1 MIKKSVGD
9 PQLGAFMQGMK
20 DREKNLKANLKL
32 EKLNPLVQDTQVKAV
47 VSKIGNPAE
56 RVSDVK
62 LTSNEPEGMVKQIS
76 DLTAGLKSLFFEN
89 KQIQKNIQDLDKKR
103 SYTDVQL
110 ERLMKEKQLIK
121 INGVL
126 QAQQENVKM
135 QKVLN

>member
-1 MIKKSVGD
+1 
-9 PQLGAFMQGMK
+9 MK

-103 SYTDVQL
+103 SYTDV
-110 ERLMKEKQLIK
+110 
-121 INGVL
+121 
-126 QAQQENVKM
+126 
-135 QKVLN
+135 

>member
-9 PQLGAFMQGMK
+9 PQLGAFMQGMN

-126 QAQQENVKM
+126 QAQQESVKM